1 MDTMLKQ
8 ILDSMWEELYY
19 EGEKFLKEREGN
31 HLHNVKNIAKTI
43 YYIRYIEKKKEEE
56 E

>member
-1 MDTMLKQ
+1 MNEKLRQ
-8 ILDSMWEELYY
+8 IIDSMWEELYY

-43 YYIRYIEKKKEEE
+43 YYIHHIDNEKKEEG
-56 E
+56 